1 MMPGHSTSTRVFNP
15 LDILANAASLIPK
28 TMTPQQDTV
37 PTDPAPAQDNVSTT
51 EDLEKMFDE
60 HNYGNSKKVVV
71 NKISHSSFST
81 DLGPKGKDGAK
92 LKDSSRRVIVTVVNR
107 SGDQRVVKTFSSVKA
122 VRNILKTDVSI
133 GKETEEEKRDDSSCV
148 KTFPIPPNDFLSEKS
163 KQSEKATTD
172 AKFQVDVATPGSVNL
187 KSIDTYQAVQNTC
200 ENETQSNT
208 SIGENTGSNS
218 SHPSNKEQVNQ
229 AQVTCVNTNSPEEDQ
244 GESSSATC
252 PSSHQCVKESFT
264 CKQSQEMPEH
274 SPSQDDVCESLSLVK
289 EGNSEHEDK
298 QKIESD
304 HTAVVCDSSQEL
316 NPKMTISPPGTC
328 FEVSSVEEET
338 DHCAI
343 PNDEKPSVLSDHK
356 HQLSGEFSGKRDYIG
371 SPDGCCFKLFEDT
384 SDSESWRYEGNR
396 GDIRLSLDLD
406 SPKSERNENPSPAS
420 EMGKRKS
427 SDTSLDPLLSPR
439 TYEENDVQKFSNA
452 ALISN
457 MDHCYAGLT
466 NNLKPESNMEDQIQK
481 SELNSSS
488 SSEDCHKNSINLKD
502 LLRNGKNVICGPFD
516 KSSPSKINQKRDAIV
531 AVMVTE
537 PQVAK
542 TVQTTVPKE
551 VSPKFGKYRIGT
563 FASVSNTAMGLES
576 PTSKKGPVKATSL
589 LTNTVYT
596 NSVPLVV
603 SHGAR
608 TSQFSDLT
616 LQQVLERKWV
626 SVTDHDHDYC
636 LPRIQGPPL
645 LSKQKK
651 SEDKKAKKVVQT
663 DSTDT
668 ESNDEFIPDEDSLPN
683 SPQPTPTLRHR
694 AHKSEK
700 VADYIKGGTS
710 DSKLKITGKY
720 QDDYIYFLNTKLRSR
735 RRTPSVDQ
743 KSLPPNK
750 IVVPLPKPGDIV
762 VPHLT
767 DADLELI
774 KSGNSDKIPQK
785 MCSNTDNLQGLKPA
799 VQPQTSG
806 TSSSNISDEE
816 SKLINTILSM
826 ENGEQNPPGPVTEIP
841 NFGETPALFG
851 GTNDDILNLTPE
863 QMEILFN
870 AMDEVQS
877 ESPDI
882 STAGNKFNLDVP
894 SSTVTTTFPSG
905 ENEVSDQKTFQNSND
920 LEMVPTT
927 KPSADVSVATGSSYP
942 ELAAIPQEKSSLDLF
957 GSEMKL
963 FPEASAISSETSQKP
978 ETSTV
983 ETDSSAPWIVT
994 VSMFWNDLPAIM
1006 IDNAPFVRLVDI
1018 HKQILPAKDTGILKK
1033 RCQLLGIEVLNC
1045 TEMQRYFLVQYGK
1058 AFNSKSTLIISKDDA
1073 KSLIGYYVNPGSHPP
1088 RVRCR
1093 SIGGKAKVTVQNNRN
1108 KKNHSKAAVEVEEE
1122 KREVNPMPAVPPS
1135 SLVSQNPLTSRTRH
1149 KKINFL
1155 EMLKGDSNNNNTTT
1169 EESEND
1175 IKEEAKPEK
1184 IKRASKSKTGGEP
1197 KCSTEKRQKSE
1208 QSVEETTNS
1217 TSEESGKN
1225 KSDQN
1230 KLGQK
1235 MELIKKD
1242 VILQPK
1248 KLKFGKSKKYPGP
1261 LKVKWT
1267 VFSNNKKQSTEEKEE
1282 TGSEIRENVLSVVHK
1297 DMTLK
1302 NGQGGRMQAGNVLLD
1317 LYKGP
1322 LDPCIRC
1329 CTCEKLFSIDNFLK
1343 HLHDVNGSNK
1353 LLVVRQP
1360 QTFALRDLNPTSYQ
1374 KKLWEHF
1381 FKKRKAYN
1389 DELKQKRLDR
1399 MDKEKQTPL
1408 QSRESSD
1415 VRISGRKR
1423 RPKQLHP
1430 IENYRYN
1437 LPKGSVNASDK
1448 MESSDDPPPSK
1459 CRKSVDTSTSC
1470 EDMNCEE
1477 GTESVVTL
1485 TNGPEVISF
1494 TALETERAFDV

>member
-1 MMPGHSTSTRVFNP
+1 MMPGHSTSTRTFNP

-37 PTDPAPAQDNVSTT
+37 TSDPAPAQDNVSTT

-81 DLGPKGKDGAK
+81 DLGPKGKDGGK
-92 LKDSSRRVIVTVVNR
+92 LKDNSRRVIVTVVNR

-122 VRNILKTDVSI
+122 VKNILKSDVSI
-133 GKETEEEKRDDSSCV
+133 DKETEEEERNDASNSKNVSTPSLDSL
-148 KTFPIPPNDFLSEKS
+148 PGKS
-163 KQSEKATTD
+163 KEDEKATTD
-172 AKFQVDVATPGSVNL
+172 AKLQVEVATPGSVNS

-208 SIGENTGSNS
+208 SVGENTGSNS

-229 AQVTCVNTNSPEEDQ
+229 TQVTCVNTNSPGEDQ

-252 PSSHQCVKESFT
+252 PSSHQCMKESFT
-264 CKQSQEMPEH
+264 SKQSQEMPEH
-274 SPSQDDVCESLSLVK
+274 SPSQDDVCESWSPAE
-289 EGNSEHEDK
+289 EGHSEQGDK
-298 QKIESD
+298 QKTESD
-304 HTAVVCDSSQEL
+304 HPAVVCDSSQEL
-316 NPKMTISPPGTC
+316 NPKMTISSPGTC
-328 FEVSSVEEET
+328 FEVSSVEGET
-338 DHCAI
+338 EHCAI
-343 PNDEKPSVLSDHK
+343 HNNDKPSVLSDHK
-356 HQLSGEFSGKRDYIG
+356 HQLPGEFSGKKDYIG

-427 SDTSLDPLLSPR
+427 SDTSLEPLLSPK
-439 TYEENDVQKFSNA
+439 TNEENDVQKFSSA

-457 MDHCYAGLT
+457 MDHCYAGPT
-466 NNLKPESNMEDQIQK
+466 INPKAESNVEDEIQK
-481 SELNSSS
+481 NEFNSSS
-488 SSEDCHKNSINLKD
+488 SSEECHKNSINLKD
-502 LLRNGKNVICGPFD
+502 LLRNGKNIICGPFD
-516 KSSPSKINQKRDAIV
+516 KSSPSKLNQTRDAIV
-531 AVMVTE
+531 AVVVTE

-542 TVQTTVPKE
+542 TVQTTAPKE

-576 PTSKKGPVKATSL
+576 PTNKKGPVKATSL

-603 SHGAR
+603 SQGAR

-636 LPRIQGPPL
+636 LPRIQGPPPM
-645 LSKQKK
+645 SKQKK

-668 ESNDEFIPDEDSLPN
+668 ESNDEFIPDEDSLPS

-735 RRTPSVDQ
+735 RRTTSVDQ

-806 TSSSNISDEE
+806 TSSNNISDEE

-851 GTNDDILNLTPE
+851 GSNDDILNLTPE

-882 STAGNKFNLDVP
+882 SSAENKFNLDVP
-894 SSTVTTTFPSG
+894 NSTVASTFPTA
-905 ENEVSDQKTFQNSND
+905 EVSGQQTLQNSND
-920 LEMVPTT
+920 LEVVPTS
-927 KPSADVSVATGSSYP
+927 KPSAGVGVATGSSYP
-942 ELAAIPQEKSSLDLF
+942 ELAASPQVKSSLDLF

-963 FPEASAISSETSQKP
+963 FSEASAVSSETSQKP
-978 ETSTV
+978 EMPT
-983 ETDSSAPWIVT
+983 EEADSSAPWIVT

-1093 SIGGKAKVTVQNNRN
+1093 SIGGKAKVAVHSNKNR
-1108 KKNHSKAAVEVEEE
+1108 KSHSRAAVEVEE
-1122 KREVNPMPAVPPS
+1122 KREVNPTPVVPPPS
-1135 SLVSQNPLTSRTRH
+1135 VVPPNPLTSRTRH

-1169 EESEND
+1169 EEGEID
-1175 IKEEAKPEK
+1175 IKEEAKPDK
-1184 IKRASKSKTGGEP
+1184 TKRASKNKTGAEP
-1197 KCSTEKRQKSE
+1197 KGSTEKRQKME
-1208 QSVEETTNS
+1208 QSTEENKNCSSEET
-1217 TSEESGKN
+1217 GKN
-1225 KSDQN
+1225 KSDQS
-1230 KLGQK
+1230 KLEQK
-1235 MELIKKD
+1235 IELIKKD
-1242 VILQPK
+1242 VSLQPK

-1267 VFSNNKKQSTEEKEE
+1267 VFSNNKKQSTAEDKEE
-1282 TGSEIRENVLSVVHK
+1282 PGSGSRENILSVVHK

-1329 CTCEKLFSIDNFLK
+1329 CTCDKLFSIDNFLK

-1360 QTFALRDLNPTSYQ
+1360 QAFALRDLNPTSYQ

-1389 DELKQKRLDR
+1389 DELKQKR
-1399 MDKEKQTPL
+1399 MDKDKQTQL
-1408 QSRESSD
+1408 QNRESSD

-1430 IENYRYN
+1430 IENYRYS

-1448 MESSDDPPPSK
+1448 MECCDAPPPSK

-1470 EDMNCEE
+1470 EDMDCED